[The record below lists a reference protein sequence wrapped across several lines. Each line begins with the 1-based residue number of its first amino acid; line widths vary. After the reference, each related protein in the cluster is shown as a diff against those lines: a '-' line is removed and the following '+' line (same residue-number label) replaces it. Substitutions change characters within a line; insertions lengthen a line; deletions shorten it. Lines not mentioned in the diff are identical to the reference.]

1 MRPVLDD
8 LPLPQVQ
15 TLRTSDARALAEH
28 RAPEADGSYFQNL
41 GREPTII
48 RLAGIASGPEALSFI
63 TDLTDKFEA
72 GEPVEFVAD
81 IAADAEIERVLITDL
96 KTREVAGTPE
106 RLAYAMVLHE
116 FLEPEPP
123 ATTVAAGALSG
134 LDADLLDDAT
144 GLIDELV
151 EGLDLFPVFETGL
164 ERFVAPLGALLERL
178 QAVNRGG

>member
-1 MRPVLDD
+1 MRPVLGD
-8 LPLPQVQ
+8 LTLPQVQ

-41 GREPTII
+41 GREPTTI
-48 RLAGIASGPEALSFI
+48 RLAGIASGPEALPFI
-63 TDLTDKFEA
+63 AALTEKFET
-72 GEPVEFVAD
+72 GEPIEFVAD
-81 IAADAEIERVLITDL
+81 VAADAEIERVLIADL

-106 RLAYAMVLHE
+106 RLAYAVVLHE

-123 ATTVAAGALSG
+123 ATAAGALPE

-164 ERFVAPLGALLERL
+164 ERFVAPLSALLERL
-178 QAVNRGG
+178 QTVNRGG